1 MTTGGIGIGKQE
13 YGWMGQ
19 HARSRCGAVDAV
31 SRWGGARQRK
41 KRDESVVQHSF
52 ARKYKVTV
60 SVSSPYVAFCI
71 TQRLALRS
79 PHWASTS
86 HPRNRSPSTSIRPS
100 KVLRPA
106 RSYVLSVR
114 PVRVAALYAGFAD
127 GVWAAICHVV
137 SAHYCKQASKQVAVT
152 PTHIS
157 AEKIL
162 SARCDVHLLERFGCG
177 PSFMH
182 KGGLKPKIKV
192 GSSWSVCA

>member
-1 MTTGGIGIGKQE
+1 M
-13 YGWMGQ
+13 
-19 HARSRCGAVDAV
+19 C
-31 SRWGGARQRK
+31 SRWMQCYGGGADKERSGTRV
-41 KRDESVVQHSF
+41 SYSF
-52 ARKYKVTV
+52 ALARKYKVTV
-60 SVSSPYVAFCI
+60 SVSPPYVAFCI

-137 SAHYCKQASKQVAVT
+137 PPHYCKQASKQAAVT

-157 AEKIL
+157 AEKSL
-162 SARCDVHLLERFGCG
+162 SARCEVHLLERFGCG

-182 KGGLKPKIKV
+182 NGGLGLKPEIKV